1 MAGPMAKPYRADNS
15 PTGRLDSSAGTHKLL
30 CREDTAMCDDLTA
43 LDDDRTL
50 AEKGLTRR
58 NFAGL
63 SAAGLLG
70 ACTTM
75 PADGTAPAL
84 KETAVSVPTGDGS
97 ADAWFIH
104 PAKGRHPAVIMWP
117 DVAGLREAYRQMAT
131 RLAASGYAV
140 LVVNHYYRHAKAP
153 LIATMS
159 EWRTPAGQEKL
170 KPAIAT
176 LSPANTIKD
185 ATAFV
190 AWLDQ
195 QGTVDKRRKIG
206 TQGYCQTGSFA
217 VRTAAALPGR
227 VGVAASFHGG
237 GLVTPAADSP
247 HQLFAR
253 SNAAF
258 LIAIGKN
265 DDARAPGDKDALRA
279 AASAAGKTA
288 EIEVYNADHG
298 WCTLDAP
305 SYDKPEADRAWGRL
319 LSFYKEL

>member
-1 MAGPMAKPYRADNS
+1 
-15 PTGRLDSSAGTHKLL
+15 
-30 CREDTAMCDDLTA
+30 MCDELTA
-43 LDDDRTL
+43 LDEDQTL
-50 AEKGLTRR
+50 ADKGLTRR
-58 NFAGL
+58 TFAGL

-70 ACTTM
+70 ACATT
-75 PADGTAPAL
+75 PSDGTAPTL
-84 KETAVSVPTGDGS
+84 KETAVLVPTSEGNADGY
-97 ADAWFIH
+97 FIH

-117 DVAGLREAYRQMAT
+117 DVAGLREAYRLMAT
-131 RLAASGYAV
+131 RLASSGYAV

-185 ATAFV
+185 AAAFV
-190 AWLDQ
+190 GWLDK
-195 QGTVDKRRKIG
+195 QGAVDKRRKIG

-217 VRTAAALPGR
+217 VRTAAALPQR

-237 GLVTPAADSP
+237 GLVTQAPDSP
-247 HQLFAR
+247 HQLFAK

-265 DDARAPGDKDALRA
+265 DDARAPGDKDALRS

-298 WCTLDAP
+298 WCTLDSP
-305 SYDKPEADRAWGRL
+305 SYDKAEADRAWGRL